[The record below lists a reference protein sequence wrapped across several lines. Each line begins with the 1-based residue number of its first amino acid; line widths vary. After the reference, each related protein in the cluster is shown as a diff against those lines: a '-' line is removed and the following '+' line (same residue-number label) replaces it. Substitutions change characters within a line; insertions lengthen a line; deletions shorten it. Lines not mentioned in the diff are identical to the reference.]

1 MGNLRRHK
9 TCKYWHS
16 EHFII
21 MHLIRSDP
29 KCLRYCFKLPWCLP
43 SEPDLQNI
51 KCCVQWLYMMK
62 AVYTIRWQ
70 QYKFT
75 KESETS
81 SAICES
87 NKCLKMKE
95 RKNMKN
101 YHEYFLLIMNCWLL
115 YSSHANAGKKPDSEC
130 QVGCNTAI
138 CDSIN
143 LVHKNH

>member
-1 MGNLRRHK
+1 MKKKVFLMQNLHYIIFFNDISHHFLLINDQYWHVFATLLGWLDSQVVQPMIYGKLEKPK

-16 EHFII
+16 KPFII

-81 SAICES
+81 SAICQS
-87 NKCLKMKE
+87 NKCL
-95 RKNMKN
+95 
-101 YHEYFLLIMNCWLL
+101 
-115 YSSHANAGKKPDSEC
+115 
-130 QVGCNTAI
+130 
-138 CDSIN
+138 
-143 LVHKNH
+143 